1 MAGHVF
7 TVYDMIA
14 RGASLHG
21 EAPAVIQGETSL
33 SFQEF
38 KRRVDELAGGLAA
51 LGIGKGDRICVL
63 AQNDTAYLVLY
74 GACARL
80 GILAYPINW
89 RLTAEEVARVVDRA
103 APKMM
108 VADAATLPAVMGW
121 PASKPQVAHWYLFGR
136 SGGRGFEP
144 FDSLYGGAESAAPAA
159 SAGDPFAAIS
169 TAAVDVVPR
178 GAVLTHANVI
188 AANLTAMGSMG
199 ITAADRYLVA
209 LPLFHITALGL
220 SLAHMHAGGANV
232 IVPRFDAEEAV
243 RLIDG
248 HGITHLSDF
257 PPVLTSLLDA
267 ADKLGSS
274 LRSLTHVSGLDS
286 PQTILRLHE
295 KTAAQFWT
303 GFGQSE
309 TSGFVTL
316 QRMSERPGASGKPVP
331 LSQVAIVDDDDRPLA
346 VGTPGEIVVRGPLV
360 FQGYFDQPEVTA
372 HTFRNGWHHTGDV
385 GRFDADG
392 YLYYVKRKPEKELIK
407 PGGENVYPAEVET
420 VIMQMEGV
428 TGVCVYGVPDAKWGE
443 AIKAVVEVS
452 PAGRHSGEQVADFV
466 ASRIAR
472 FKRPHLVEFTEALP
486 RTADGAVDRPAVK
499 VKWG

>member
-1 MAGHVF
+1 MTGQVF

-21 EAPAVIQGETSL
+21 EAPAVIQGEASL

-38 KRRVDELAGGLAA
+38 KQRVDELAGGLAA

-108 VADAATLPAVMGW
+108 VADVATLPAVMGW

-136 SGGRGFEP
+136 SGGQGFEP
-144 FDSLYGGAESAAPAA
+144 FDSLYGGAESVAPAV

-169 TAAVDVVPR
+169 TAAMDVVPR

-188 AANLTAMGSMG
+188 AANLTTMGSMG

-220 SLAHMHAGGANV
+220 SFAHMHAGGANV

-243 RLIDG
+243 RLIDR

-267 ADKLGSS
+267 AEKLGSS

-286 PQTILRLHE
+286 PQTILRLHD
-295 KTAAQFWT
+295 KTGAQFWT

-331 LSQVAIVDDDDRPLA
+331 LSQVAIVDDEDRPVA

-392 YLYYVKRKPEKELIK
+392 YL
-407 PGGENVYPAEVET
+407 
-420 VIMQMEGV
+420 
-428 TGVCVYGVPDAKWGE
+428 
-443 AIKAVVEVS
+443 
-452 PAGRHSGEQVADFV
+452 
-466 ASRIAR
+466 
-472 FKRPHLVEFTEALP
+472 
-486 RTADGAVDRPAVK
+486 
-499 VKWG
+499 